1 MDSLTLDTQLGSV
14 QHFLGAYPF
23 DLLPSKPHTIDFS
36 LVINTDKSTLPGD
49 HWLVLLRKDSTVYFI
64 DSYGRNYND
73 FTFEKD
79 FTNTVKKY
87 VGDEKIHHNKIW
99 LQRLTSNVC
108 GMYCVYF
115 VRELVEHNLG
125 SCLAMFSDNLAKND
139 QYVLNYL
146 NSI

>member
-1 MDSLTLDTQLGSV
+1 MDSLTLDKQLSSV

-23 DLLPSKPHTIDFS
+23 DLLPDKPYNGDFS

-146 NSI
+146 KSI

>member
-1 MDSLTLDTQLGSV
+1 MDGLTLDKQLNIV
-14 QHFLGAYPF
+14 QHFLGTYPF
-23 DLLPSKPHTIDFS
+23 DLLPPKPRTVDFS

-146 NSI
+146 KSI

>member
-1 MDSLTLDTQLGSV
+1 MDSLTLDKQLSGV
-14 QHFLGAYPF
+14 RHFLGAYSF
-23 DLLPSKPHTIDFS
+23 DLLPDKPYNGDFS

-146 NSI
+146 KSI

>member
-1 MDSLTLDTQLGSV
+1 MDSLTLDKQLSSV

-23 DLLPSKPHTIDFS
+23 DFLPDKPYNGDFS

-146 NSI
+146 KSI

>member
-1 MDSLTLDTQLGSV
+1 MDSLTLDKQLSSV

-23 DLLPSKPHTIDFS
+23 DLLPPKPRTIDFS

-73 FTFEKD
+73 STFEKG
-79 FTNTVKKY
+79 FTDSIKNY
-87 VGDEKIHHNKIW
+87 VGDEKIHHNKMW

-108 GMYCVYF
+108 GVYCVYF
-115 VRELVEHNLG
+115 IRELVERNLG
-125 SCLAMFSDNLAKND
+125 SCLTMFSDNLAKND

-146 NSI
+146 KSI

>member
-1 MDSLTLDTQLGSV
+1 MDSLTLDKQLSSV

-23 DLLPSKPHTIDFS
+23 DLLPPKPRTVDFS

-146 NSI
+146 KSI